1 MLADEINESGVK
13 FEYWHLRFTK
23 LTMTPSVDL
32 SLEPGIDK
40 LLVSCVVTGRK
51 QEVFF
56 SEYYIYI
63 HIRLWL

>member
-32 SLEPGIDK
+32 SLEPGLDK
-40 LLVSCVVTGRK
+40 LLVSCMLVDSK

-56 SEYYIYI
+56 LNITFTSG
-63 HIRLWL
+63 